1 MAQIDYLLK
10 PYGEDALTLY
20 RYFEYV
26 KALKFEEEPN
36 YDFVRKMFRETLVRR
51 KEESQ
56 PLDWERFQSSS
67 NRQKR

>member
-51 KEESQ
+51 KEENQ

>member
-26 KALKFEEEPN
+26 KALKF
-36 YDFVRKMFRETLVRR
+36 
-51 KEESQ
+51 
-56 PLDWERFQSSS
+56 
-67 NRQKR
+67 